1 VPKYEETII
10 EPVIPEEEEEEED
23 EENRLCS
30 ECWQRPADKKV
41 TSYGN
46 PDGILRISKYC
57 DYCIETEFPHFKSSL
72 A

>member
-57 DYCIETEFPHFKSSL
+57 D
-72 A
+72 